1 MFLQALQTKED
12 RTMKAYLTPAADF
25 FAPALSDI
33 LTESTE
39 LENDHYISE
48 PTYWNLG
55 NL

>member
-33 LTESTE
+33 LTESVG
-39 LENDHYISE
+39 LENDHYASE
-48 PTYWNLG
+48 PIYWNFD